1 MKKISL
7 ILIGIISLF
16 AVSCSEPSKI
26 SDKIVVSQ
34 INIIENGGDSHKYEV
49 EFKTSG
55 TTKSLYYT
63 NHRYQ
68 VGDTLDVLEATKEVN
83 AYNSARY
90 KRENDSLR
98 KELQI
103 KDYYLS
109 IMKEKIIFDSIKK

>member
-7 ILIGIISLF
+7 ILIGF
-16 AVSCSEPSKI
+16 VSILSTSCIDSSKI
-26 SDKIVVSQ
+26 KEKIIVSQ
-34 INIIENGGDSHKYEV
+34 INIIDDDRDNHKYEV
-49 EFKTSG
+49 ELKTEG
-55 TTKSLYYT
+55 LHKALYYT
-63 NHRYQ
+63 NYRYQ
-68 VGDTLDVLEATKEVN
+68 VGDTLDVLEATKEN
-83 AYNSARY
+83 MYSSLNRY